1 MMAMERQY
9 IKLNVDLALKL
20 SGMVDMSIGRKNMGV
35 TGMTSKDENEIF
47 YAVKGHLIPSHWSRK
62 DIDETVNS
70 YIKRLWGNC
79 ERLPRSSEAF
89 EKAWEKATRI
99 PFGTC

>member
-1 MMAMERQY
+1 M
-9 IKLNVDLALKL
+9 N
-20 SGMVDMSIGRKNMGV
+20 GRTNQ
-35 TGMTSKDENEIF
+35 DENERF
-47 YAVKGHLIPSHWSRK
+47 FAVQGHLIPSHWSRK
-62 DIDETVNS
+62 DIDSMIDS